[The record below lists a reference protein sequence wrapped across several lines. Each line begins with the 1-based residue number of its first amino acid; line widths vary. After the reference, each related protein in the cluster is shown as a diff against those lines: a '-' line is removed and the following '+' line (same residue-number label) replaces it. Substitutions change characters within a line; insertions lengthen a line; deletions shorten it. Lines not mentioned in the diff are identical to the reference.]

1 MAKHR
6 IVVTDDRHGSYEV
19 ENQVFREIGAKVE
32 VHNLG
37 DQAETVEV
45 LREADAILVNLH
57 PLPGDVIRSLSRCRV
72 ISRYGVGYDNVDVK
86 AASEAGIWVARV
98 PDFCLEDVSDHC
110 LALLL
115 CGVRHVA
122 LRDRRIRRG
131 EWKQIGEHPS
141 FRIAG
146 RTLGLVGFGAI
157 ARALLRKV
165 SGFGLARVL
174 VFDPYVDR
182 KEIEAAGAKPVGI
195 RELLKESD
203 YVSIH
208 APLTPETRGLIGARE
223 LGLMKRHAV
232 LINTARGPLIDEAAL
247 AEALQGGKLG
257 TAALDVFAEE
267 PLPASSPLRKL
278 ENVILTDH
286 CGWYSEESMVELK
299 TKCARNALAVLK
311 GGRPLYPVNDPQA
324 ESLGQQ

>member
-6 IVVTDDRHGSYEV
+6 IVVTDDRHGSYVV
-19 ENQVFREIGAKVE
+19 EDEVFREIGAKVE

-45 LREADAILVNLH
+45 LRDADAVLVNLH
-57 PLPGDVIRSLSRCRV
+57 PLPGAVIRKLSRCRV
-72 ISRYGVGYDNVDVK
+72 ISRYGVGYDNVDVN
-86 AASEAGIWVARV
+86 AATEAGIWVARV

-115 CGVRHVA
+115 SCIRHTA

-131 EWKQIGEHPS
+131 EWKQIGEYPS
-141 FRIAG
+141 FRILG
-146 RTLGLVGFGAI
+146 RTLGLVGFGTI

-165 SGFGLARVL
+165 SGFGLAGIL

-182 KEIEAAGAKPVGI
+182 REIEAAGARAVGI

-203 YVSIH
+203 YVSVH

-223 LGLMKRHAV
+223 LGLMKRHAILV
-232 LINTARGPLIDEAAL
+232 NTARGPLVDEKAL
-247 AEALQGGKLG
+247 AEALRTGKLG
-257 TAALDVFAEE
+257 AAALDVFIEE
-267 PLPASSPLRKL
+267 PLPAASPLREL

-299 TKCARNALAVLK
+299 TKTARNALEVLK
-311 GGRPLYPVNDPQA
+311 GGRPLYAVN
-324 ESLGQQ
+324 SLPAGGPG